1 MKKEIII
8 FLFAFIIASF
18 IRGLVIVYTGFS
30 FNLWQDKFYLIPFL
44 IDLMI
49 WAVSYIG
56 IRLAI
61 TKFVKFNN
69 MKS

>member
-8 FLFAFIIASF
+8 FLIAFIIASF

-30 FNLWQDKFYLIPFL
+30 FNLWQDKFDLIQFL

-49 WAVSYIG
+49 WALSYIG
-56 IRLAI
+56 IRLVI